1 LLLLVDEPVTEKPET
16 QEENDEARVK
26 DEAEA
31 EKAPKTK
38 KVSKTVY
45 DWELMNTANQFGHVN
60 HQMLLKTNKPTS
72 TKA

>member
-38 KVSKTVY
+38 TVY